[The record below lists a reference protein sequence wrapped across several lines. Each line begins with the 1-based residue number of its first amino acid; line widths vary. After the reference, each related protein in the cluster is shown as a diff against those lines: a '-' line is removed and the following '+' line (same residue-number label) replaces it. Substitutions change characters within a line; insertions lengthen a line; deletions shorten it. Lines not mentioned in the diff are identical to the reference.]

1 MSHECYDRP
10 IRTDNLPLRAAAA
23 VLFAVAVLFAGSPVN
38 PAGLRLMP
46 WPAKVSV
53 QPGAIAIDGNFAVSV
68 SGAGASDPR
77 VQDAVQRLFKNL
89 NGETGLLLLPQVVS
103 QGKDATLRIVVE
115 EKDHPAPQLLGDDES
130 YSLIAANGHIT
141 LTAKKPL
148 GALRGMQTFLQLV
161 QENTNAPGTT
171 ETANPG
177 FSVPDVTIH
186 DKPRFPW
193 RGLSLDVSRHFIP
206 VKEVERTIDAMA
218 AVKLNVFHWHLS
230 DDQGFRMQSKR
241 YPLLTED
248 GSDGQ
253 FYTQAQASQVIAYAW
268 ARGVR
273 VIPEFDMPG
282 HATSWLVG
290 YPSLG
295 VTGGPYHILD
305 RPGIHSSLIDPT
317 KESTYKFLD
326 NFIGEMV
333 TIFPDKYFH
342 IGGDEVNPREWL
354 QSPHVRTFMKTHNL
368 KNAGALQAYF
378 NRRVQAIL
386 AKYHRHMIGWDEVL
400 NPGLPKTVV
409 IQSWRGQPSLWK
421 AAREGYQG
429 ILSAGWYLDLMYPAS
444 YHYSIDPLKAPPPA
458 PGHHLRPGALKPGT
472 PANLTP
478 EAEKRILGGE
488 AAMWEE
494 LATAGNLDAKLWP
507 RLAAIAERL
516 WSPESITDT
525 DSMYHRLDFVNR
537 RLQFRG
543 LTQRSH
549 LELMRERL
557 AGMHADPALDTF
569 ASVLEPV
576 KGYSRHAQYYTSFTP
591 LNRLVD
597 SIPPESKAARLFRD
611 AVDTYLAGPPSRRS
625 GGEALSKQLARWDA
639 AVQAVR
645 PTLQTHSLLT
655 EDIPVADSLADLCR
669 IGEQAISYLEPDTTA
684 KPGPK
689 WKQKAEAAVKKDSKR
704 HADMLIQIAPGID
717 KLVEA
722 VPQAGK

>member
-1 MSHECYDRP
+1 
-10 IRTDNLPLRAAAA
+10 
-23 VLFAVAVLFAGSPVN
+23 
-38 PAGLRLMP
+38 
-46 WPAKVSV
+46 
-53 QPGAIAIDGNFAVSV
+53 
-68 SGAGASDPR
+68 
-77 VQDAVQRLFKNL
+77 
-89 NGETGLLLLPQVVS
+89 
-103 QGKDATLRIVVE
+103 
-115 EKDHPAPQLLGDDES
+115 
-130 YSLIAANGHIT
+130 
-141 LTAKKPL
+141 
-148 GALRGMQTFLQLV
+148 
-161 QENTNAPGTT
+161 
-171 ETANPG
+171 
-177 FSVPDVTIH
+177 
-186 DKPRFPW
+186 
-193 RGLSLDVSRHFIP
+193 
-206 VKEVERTIDAMA
+206 
-218 AVKLNVFHWHLS
+218 
-230 DDQGFRMQSKR
+230 
-241 YPLLTED
+241 
-248 GSDGQ
+248 
-253 FYTQAQASQVIAYAW
+253 
-268 ARGVR
+268 
-273 VIPEFDMPG
+273 
-282 HATSWLVG
+282 
-290 YPSLG
+290 
-295 VTGGPYHILD
+295 
-305 RPGIHSSLIDPT
+305 
-317 KESTYKFLD
+317 
-326 NFIGEMV
+326 
-333 TIFPDKYFH
+333 
-342 IGGDEVNPREWL
+342 
-354 QSPHVRTFMKTHNL
+354 
-368 KNAGALQAYF
+368 
-378 NRRVQAIL
+378 
-386 AKYHRHMIGWDEVL
+386 
-400 NPGLPKTVV
+400 PGLPKTVV

-458 PGHHLRPGALKPGT
+458 PGHHLRAGALKPGT

-478 EAEKRILGGE
+478 EEEKRILGGE

>member
-1 MSHECYDRP
+1 
-10 IRTDNLPLRAAAA
+10 
-23 VLFAVAVLFAGSPVN
+23 
-38 PAGLRLMP
+38 MP
-46 WPAKVSV
+46 WPVSVSV
-53 QPGAIAIDGNFAVSV
+53 QPGSVAIDGGFAVSV

-77 VQDAVQRLFKNL
+77 VQGAVKRLFKNL
-89 NGETGLLLLPQVVS
+89 DGETGLLVLPKVVP
-103 QGKDATLRIVVE
+103 QDKDATLHIAVE
-115 EKDHPAPQLLGDDES
+115 EQDHPAPQLLGDNES
-130 YSLIAANGHIT
+130 YSLIAADGHIT
-141 LTAKKPL
+141 LTAEKPL

-161 QENTNAPGTT
+161 RQNTSAPGATT
-171 ETANPG
+171 PATPG

-186 DKPRFPW
+186 DQPRFPW

-218 AVKLNVFHWHLS
+218 ALKLNVFHWHLS
-230 DDQGFRMQSKR
+230 DDQGFRIQSKR
-241 YPLLTED
+241 YPLLTKD

-253 FYTQAQASQVIAYAW
+253 FYTQAQAREVVAFAR

-295 VTGGPYHILD
+295 VNGGPYHIID
-305 RPGIHSSLIDPT
+305 RAGIHSSLIDPT
-317 KESTYKFLD
+317 KESTYQFLD
-326 NFIGEMV
+326 GFIGEM
-333 TIFPDKYFH
+333 TAIFPDKYFH

-354 QSPHVRTFMKTHNL
+354 LSQHVQSFMKAHDL
-368 KNAGALQAYF
+368 KNAAALQAYF

-400 NPGLPKTVV
+400 NPDLPKTVV

-458 PGHHLRPGALKPGT
+458 PGHHLRAGALKPGT

-478 EAEKRILGGE
+478 EEEKRILGGE

-494 LATAGNLDAKLWP
+494 LATAWNLDAKLWP

-525 DSMYHRLDFVNR
+525 DSMYTRLDFVNR
-537 RLQFRG
+537 WLQFRG

-557 AGMHADPALDTF
+557 AGVQAAPALDKF

-591 LNRLVD
+591 LSRLVD
-597 SIPPESKAARLFRD
+597 SIPPESKAAREFRD
-611 AVDTYLAGPPSRRS
+611 AVDTFLAGPPSRRS
-625 GGEALSKQLARWDA
+625 GGDTLMKQLAKWA
-639 AVQAVR
+639 AAAQAVR
-645 PTLQTHSLLT
+645 PTLETHSLLV
-655 EDIPVADSLADLCR
+655 EDIPAADALADLCK
-669 IGEQAISYLEPDTTA
+669 IGEQALSYLEPDTSA

-689 WKQKAEAAVKKDSKR
+689 WRREAEKAVEKDSKR
-704 HADMLIQIAPGID
+704 HADMLIQIAPGIE

-722 VPQAGK
+722 VPEPEK

>member
-1 MSHECYDRP
+1 
-10 IRTDNLPLRAAAA
+10 
-23 VLFAVAVLFAGSPVN
+23 
-38 PAGLRLMP
+38 MP
-46 WPAKVSV
+46 WPASVSV
-53 QPGAIAIDGNFAVSV
+53 QPGWVAIDGGFAVSV

-77 VQDAVQRLFKNL
+77 VQGAVQRLFKNL
-89 NGETGLLLLPQVVS
+89 NGETGLLLLPKIVS
-103 QGKDATLRIVVE
+103 QDKDATLRIVVE
-115 EKDHPAPQLLGDDES
+115 EQDHPAPQLLGDDES
-130 YSLIAANGHIT
+130 YSLVAAGHIT

-161 QENTNAPGTT
+161 QQNTSAPGAAKPAT
-171 ETANPG
+171 PG

-206 VKEVERTIDAMA
+206 VQEVERTIDAMA

-230 DDQGFRMQSKR
+230 DDQGFRIQSKR
-241 YPLLTED
+241 YPLLTKD

-253 FYTQAQASQVIAYAW
+253 FYTQAQAREVVAYAR

-295 VTGGPYHILD
+295 VNGGPYHIID
-305 RPGIHSSLIDPT
+305 RPGVHSSLIDPT
-317 KESTYKFLD
+317 KESTYQFLD
-326 NFIGEMV
+326 GFIGEMMT
-333 TIFPDKYFH
+333 TIFPDEYFH

-354 QSPHVRTFMKTHNL
+354 QSAHVQSFMKAHDL
-368 KNAGALQAYF
+368 KNAAALQAYF
-378 NRRVQAIL
+378 NRRVQAIV

-400 NPGLPKTVV
+400 NPALPKTVV

-444 YHYSIDPLKAPPPA
+444 YHYSVDPLKAPPPA
-458 PGHHLRPGALKPGT
+458 PGHHLRAGALKPGT

-478 EAEKRILGGE
+478 EQEKRILGGE

-494 LATAGNLDAKLWP
+494 LATAWNLDAKLWP

-525 DSMYHRLDFVNR
+525 DSVYTRLDFVNR
-537 RLQFRG
+537 WLQFRG

-557 AGMHADPALDTF
+557 AGIQAAPALDKF

-576 KGYSRHAQYYTSFTP
+576 KGYSRHAQYYTSSTP

-597 SIPPESKAARLFRD
+597 SIPPESKAAREFRD
-611 AVDTYLAGPPSRRS
+611 AVDTFLAGPPSRRS
-625 GGEALSKQLARWDA
+625 GGEALTEQLAGWA
-639 AVQAVR
+639 LAVHEVR
-645 PTLQTHSLLT
+645 PTLQTHSLLV
-655 EDIPVADSLADLCR
+655 EDIPVADALADLCK
-669 IGEQAISYLEPDTTA
+669 IGEQALSYLEPETSA
-684 KPGPK
+684 KSGPK
-689 WKQKAEAAVKKDSKR
+689 WKQEAEKAVEKDSKR
-704 HADMLIQIAPGID
+704 HADMLIQIAPGIE

-722 VPQAGK
+722 VPEPAR